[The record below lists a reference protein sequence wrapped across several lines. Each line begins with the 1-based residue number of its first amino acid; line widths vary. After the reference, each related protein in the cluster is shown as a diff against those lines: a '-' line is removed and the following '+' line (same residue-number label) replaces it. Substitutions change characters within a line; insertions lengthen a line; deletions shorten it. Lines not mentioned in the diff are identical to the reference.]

1 MEKNR
6 KFNVKLIEQVVEILE
21 IIDLAHNDPD
31 FDIFSLSIVMEN
43 LSVGL
48 KREIIK
54 IYIDQRQKLVK

>member
-21 IIDLAHNDPD
+21 IIDLAHNDPN
-31 FDIFSLSIVMEN
+31 FDIFSLAFVMEN
-43 LSVGL
+43 LSVNL

-54 IYIDQRQKLVK
+54 IYVDPCKTS